1 MGCSLFPLALFLSP
15 SAERILCKFSCYLLL
30 IYLSVYLFA
39 CLFMTSAVSAGARSI
54 WLRFVARAKRST
66 ARGASGS
73 CCHEQAGSLGHLTAE
88 WSPAGR
94 GPHQDRVRFNYCSE
108 NDAADS
114 RQWSLWGMQLRSGS
128 TIDWGQI
135 RLRFSS
141 GKAQARQ
148 GKAHIC
154 YSRIRRFGARWL
166 SGEIAVFSHVAVRL
180 GSRPGPDAAQTR
192 RHCESDILHSI
203 QTPL

>member
-148 GKAHIC
+148 GKARLTYAIQE
-154 YSRIRRFGARWL
+154 YGA
-166 SGEIAVFSHVAVRL
+166 SGHAGCL
-180 GSRPGPDAAQTR
+180 GR
-192 RHCESDILHSI
+192 
-203 QTPL
+203 